1 MDIFSYPLLGN
12 MTEKKERSEAQKQQL
27 LLAQKKA
34 YEKRRALAEAKMT
47 EEEPEIEQETEQ
59 EPEKEK
65 EMTPPPS
72 PKKEPENKLTPPPS
86 PKREQSPPP
95 PPIAIEPQ
103 PSLRYERG
111 TLMFFE

>member
-1 MDIFSYPLLGN
+1 

-59 EPEKEK
+59 EPEKASGV
-65 EMTPPPS
+65 PS
-72 PKKEPENKLTPPPS
+72 WLWWVLGALAVGALASSSSSSEECLFVADSQGNL
-86 PKREQSPPP
+86 RECRPG
-95 PPIAIEPQ
+95 E
-103 PSLRYERG
+103 
-111 TLMFFE
+111 